1 MKSWIYGKL
10 SVQLTEELIM
20 SELSKVV
27 VLAGG
32 LSHERDVSLRSG
44 RRVALA
50 LRNRDIE
57 VIEIDSDSSLLT
69 TLLALSGEP
78 GVVLF
83 PTLHGASGEDG
94 SIRDVIEI
102 VGLPYVGSR
111 PEACRRAFNKPVAK
125 GIVASPTTRVPRGV
139 VLPHS
144 TFRELG
150 APALLDA
157 IVKKF
162 GLPLMVKPTE
172 GGSSL
177 GATLVKEMS
186 KLPEAMIACFAYGND
201 ALIEEGI
208 SGTEIAISVIDD
220 GTRLR
225 ALPAV
230 EIVPDSGF
238 YSYDARYT
246 AGLTEFFVP
255 ARIEDDLAE
264 RAAIVALEA
273 HKHLGLR
280 DISRSDLIIDEH
292 GEIWFLEV
300 NLAPGMTETSLLP
313 QSVEAAGLDISDVYL
328 SLVTNALARSP
339 LE

>member
-1 MKSWIYGKL
+1 MTS
-10 SVQLTEELIM
+10 
-20 SELSKVV
+20 LSKVV

-50 LRNRDIE
+50 LRSKGVE
-57 VIEIDSDSSLLT
+57 VLEVDPDGSLLS
-69 TLLALSGEP
+69 TLQTFAGEA

-83 PTLHGASGEDG
+83 PTLHGAAGEDG
-94 SIRDVIEI
+94 SIRDVIEV

-111 PEACRRAFNKPVAK
+111 PDACRVAFNKPVAK
-125 GIVASPTTRVPRGV
+125 SIVVSSTTFVPRGI

-150 APALLDA
+150 AIPLLDA
-157 IVKKF
+157 ISEKL
-162 GLPLMVKPTE
+162 GMPLMVKPTK

-177 GATLVKEMS
+177 GATLVRDIKS
-186 KLPEAMIACFAYGND
+186 LPEAMISCFAYGSD

-208 SGTEIAISVIDD
+208 NGTEIAISIIDD
-220 GTRLR
+220 GTGPR

-238 YSYDARYT
+238 YSYEARYT

-255 ARIEDDLAE
+255 ARIDDEIAR
-264 RAAIVALEA
+264 RAAGVALDA
-273 HKHLGLR
+273 HNRLGLR
-280 DISRSDLIIDEH
+280 DISRSDLIIDDH
-292 GEIWFLEV
+292 GGIWFLEV

-313 QSVEAAGLDISDVYL
+313 QSVGAAGLDIGDVYL
-328 SLVTNALARSP
+328 SLATNALARSSFK
-339 LE
+339 

>member
-1 MKSWIYGKL
+1 MKRWNYEKL
-10 SVQLTEELIM
+10 SALLTEESRM
-20 SELSKVV
+20 TELSKVV

-50 LRNRDIE
+50 LRSRGIE
-57 VIEIDSDSSLLT
+57 VIEIDPDGSLLT
-69 TLLALSGEP
+69 TLLALSSES

-125 GIVASPTTRVPRGV
+125 GIIASSTTRVPRGV

-150 APALLDA
+150 AATLLEA

-162 GLPLMVKPTE
+162 GLPLMVKPTK

-186 KLPEAMIACFAYGND
+186 NLPEAMIACFAYGND

-208 SGTEIAISVIDD
+208 LGTEIAISVIDD
-220 GTRLR
+220 GAGPR

-255 ARIEDDLAE
+255 ARIDDELAK

-273 HKHLGLR
+273 HKRLGLR

-328 SLVTNALARSP
+328 SLVASALARSP

>member
-1 MKSWIYGKL
+1 
-10 SVQLTEELIM
+10 M
-20 SELSKVV
+20 SELSKIV

-50 LRNRDIE
+50 LRGRGIDVLE
-57 VIEIDSDSSLLT
+57 VDPDSSLLA
-69 TLLALSGEP
+69 TLLALVSEP

-83 PTLHGASGEDG
+83 PTLHGAAGEDG
-94 SIRDVIEI
+94 SIRDVLEI

-125 GIVASPTTRVPRGV
+125 GIVASSTTLVPRGI

-144 TFRELG
+144 MFRDLG
-150 APALLDA
+150 AVALLDA
-157 IVKKF
+157 IVEKF
-162 GLPLMVKPTE
+162 GLPLMVKPTK

-177 GATLVKEMS
+177 GATLVKDIS
-186 KLPEAMIACFAYGND
+186 DLPEAMISCFAYGND

-208 SGTEIAISVIDD
+208 AGTEIAISIIDD
-220 GTRLR
+220 GSGPRV
-225 ALPAV
+225 LPAI

-255 ARIEDDLAE
+255 ARISDALAD

-273 HKHLGLR
+273 HNRLGLR
-280 DISRSDLIIDEH
+280 DVSRSDLIIDER
-292 GEIWFLEV
+292 GGIWFLEV

-328 SLVTNALARSP
+328 SLATNALARSSF
-339 LE
+339 